1 MAEDRAAA
9 FLRMIR
15 HSQRGRLKV
24 YLGYSAGVGK
34 TYQMLLDGRRL
45 KGEGIDVAIG
55 LLETHGRA
63 EIVKLAEGLEVVPRR
78 RQEYRGIT
86 VEEMDVDAILSRR
99 PQVALIDELAHTNV
113 PGSRNPKRYLDV
125 QDILAAGIHVIT
137 TMNVQHLE
145 SLYNT
150 VEGSVGVKVRE
161 RLPDSVL
168 AEADQIVDVDLT
180 TEDLRKRLEEGKI
193 YPRERIETALANFFT
208 TSNLEKLRELT
219 LRELASQIDLRRR
232 VVSEDENVAAPDQVM
247 VCLSSHGPNSEK
259 MLRFASR
266 LAGKLNRNWYAV
278 YVQTQSEEATVID
291 ARTQRILSD
300 TLTLAKQLGAMVF
313 TYKGED
319 VPDTLLRFAREYRV
333 GHIVVG
339 SPNPKP
345 FWKWFGKNN
354 NIVRNLIRSARGVT
368 VIVLD
373 TRKEEPALIKSLAEI
388 PRETGDACLIP
399 EAGLT
404 ASVQPTLGRSLSAR
418 RIIIWD
424 VPVQKEAV
432 LRTLAASVGK
442 ECGVE
447 DPDALFRDIMKREE
461 QGSTFFNE
469 GVAFPHV
476 RVDGLMEPVIVL
488 GLTRRGVSDVS
499 TERPIETVFLIL
511 SPAQSPDVAGAAPGP
526 RQPGRP
532 EPPSSPGSPGRP
544 DSGRSHGGRPELGG
558 AGAVQCLVTSRISQK
573 RELGWPT
580 VFSMIGP
587 LTSFLWRHHDTQKET
602 VLGLGVLIP
611 YHLRARVFLFA

>member
-1 MAEDRAAA
+1 MAEERADA

-15 HSQRGRLKV
+15 RSQRGRLKI

-34 TYQMLLDGRRL
+34 TYQMLLDGHRL
-45 KGEGIDVAIG
+45 QDEGIDVVIG

-63 EIVKLAEGLEVVPRR
+63 EIAKLAEGLETVHRR
-78 RQEYRGIT
+78 RQEYHGIA
-86 VEEMDVDAILSRR
+86 VEEMDVDAVLARK
-99 PQVALIDELAHTNV
+99 PKVVLIDELAHTNV
-113 PGSRNPKRYLDV
+113 PGSRNPKRYQDV

-168 AEADQIVDVDLT
+168 ADADQIVDVDLT
-180 TEDLRKRLEEGKI
+180 TEDLRKRLEDGKI
-193 YPRERIETALANFFT
+193 YPSERIETALANFFT

-232 VVSEDENVAAPDQVM
+232 VVSEDDTVAAPDQVM

-266 LAGKLNRNWYAV
+266 LAGKLNRSWYAV

-319 VPDTLLRFAREYRV
+319 VSDTILRFAREYRV

-339 SPNPKP
+339 SPSPKP
-345 FWKWFGKNN
+345 FWKRFGRNE
-354 NIVRNLIRSARGVT
+354 NIVKNLIRSARGVT

-373 TRKEEPALIKSLAEI
+373 TRKDEPAVIKSLSEAPAETE
-388 PRETGDACLIP
+388 PACLIP
-399 EAGLT
+399 ESGSSPSA
-404 ASVQPTLGRSLSAR
+404 QPTLSRSLSAR

-424 VPVQKEAV
+424 VPVQKEAL
-432 LRTLAASVGK
+432 LRTLAASVGR
-442 ECGVE
+442 ECGITDTE
-447 DPDALFRDIMKREE
+447 ALVRDIMKREE

-476 RVDGLMEPVIVL
+476 RVDGLMMPIIVL
-488 GLTRRGVSDVS
+488 GLTRQGVSDVS

-511 SPAQSPDVAGAAPGP
+511 SPAEAPDTQVQLLGLASRAAQNRHLLQALRAARTQEEAMAVILNLEAPGLP
-526 RQPGRP
+526 NG
-532 EPPSSPGSPGRP
+532 
-544 DSGRSHGGRPELGG
+544 
-558 AGAVQCLVTSRISQK
+558 
-573 RELGWPT
+573 
-580 VFSMIGP
+580 
-587 LTSFLWRHHDTQKET
+587 
-602 VLGLGVLIP
+602 
-611 YHLRARVFLFA
+611 